1 MKTKIFAHLKTKLP
15 GVPDAYLQ
23 GVADQYSKTITD
35 EAQIATAINDGTIEV
50 LRTSALY
57 AQQEGDRRAQGA
69 QKTALDEFRKKHN
82 LDENGKPIQN
92 PNPQPNPTPGVVGE
106 EMPASVKQ
114 AIEMQG
120 QQIAKLMGIVEQ
132 QNAAK
137 TRDSKIQQIQ
147 SKLKAKGIDD
157 SVLDV
162 WGGLVNVDSETL
174 DSDIDAVAARY
185 VESKQADIN
194 KQIASGVLTPNASGR
209 PIAEDAELLALMNKD
224 NGDQPKV
231 GVTPLI

>member
-1 MKTKIFAHLKTKLP
+1 MKTKIFAHLKTKLN

-23 GVADQYSKTITD
+23 RVADQYSKTITD
-35 EAQIATAINDGTIEV
+35 EAQIATAITDGVIEV
-50 LRTSALY
+50 LKDSAMF
-57 AQQEGDRRAQGA
+57 AQQEGDRRAQTA

-92 PNPQPNPTPGVVGE
+92 PNPQPNPTPGTGGE
-106 EMPASVKQ
+106 EMPAWGKVLL
-114 AIEMQG
+114 ETVT
-120 QQIAKLMGIVEQ
+120 KLSGTVEQ

-137 TRDSKIQQIQ
+137 ARESKIQQIQ

>member
-23 GVADQYSKTITD
+23 GVADQYGKTITD

-82 LDENGKPIQN
+82 LDENGKPIQT
-92 PNPQPNPTPGVVGE
+92 PTPPPGTPPVGGE
-106 EMPASVKQ
+106 EMPAWGKVLL
-114 AIEMQG
+114 ETVT
-120 QQIAKLMGIVEQ
+120 KLSGTVEQ

-137 TRDSKIQQIQ
+137 ARESKTQQIQ